1 MAAAPSPQTLP
12 TERAGRFAVVD
23 VETNGLSDRRH
34 RLLQI
39 AVVTVDGGGTVLDR
53 WSSFVRPSFGR
64 VGPTHIH
71 GLTAAELRRAPTFA
85 QVAPELLGRLD
96 GAVFTAHNAEFDWG
110 FISQSLR
117 RAGYR
122 PPDAARLCTMRLS
135 RALATEP
142 TSHRL
147 VDVCDRHGIAITKA
161 HDALAD
167 AEATAAVLPLLL
179 ADGGLATADDL
190 APHLAG
196 GTGTDPGRWPAWT
209 PPSWWRRALYG

>member
-1 MAAAPSPQTLP
+1 MAAAPYPRALP
-12 TERAGRFAVVD
+12 TERAERFAVVD

-39 AVVTVDGGGTVLDR
+39 AVVTVDADGTVADR
-53 WSSFVRPSFGR
+53 WATFVRPRFGR

-71 GLTAAELRRAPTFA
+71 GLTAGELRQAPTFA
-85 QVAPELLGRLD
+85 DVAPALLERLD
-96 GAVFTAHNAEFDWG
+96 GALFTAHNAEFDWG
-110 FISQSLR
+110 FVSQSLR

-122 PPDAARLCTMRLS
+122 PPDTARLCTMRLS
-135 RALATEP
+135 RALADEP

-147 VDVCDRHGIAITKA
+147 VDVCARHGITITRA
-161 HDALAD
+161 HDARAD

-196 GTGTDPGRWPAWT
+196 GDGGPWPVWT

>member
-1 MAAAPSPQTLP
+1 MAAAPHPRALP
-12 TERAGRFAVVD
+12 TVRAERFAVVD
-23 VETNGLSDRRH
+23 VETNGLSERRH

-39 AVVTVDGGGTVLDR
+39 AVVTVDGAGAVTDR
-53 WSSFVRPSFGR
+53 WATFVRPRFGR

-71 GLTAAELRRAPTFA
+71 GLTAAELRQAPTFA
-85 QVAPELLGRLD
+85 QVAPALLERLD

-110 FISQSLR
+110 FISQSLH
-117 RAGYR
+117 RAGYHA
-122 PPDAARLCTMRLS
+122 PDVARLCTMRLS
-135 RALATEP
+135 RSLVAEP

-147 VDVCDRHGIAITKA
+147 VDVCARHGIAITRA

-179 ADGGLATADDL
+179 ADGGLDWDDDL

-196 GTGTDPGRWPAWT
+196 TDRGPWPAWT
-209 PPSWWRRALYG
+209 PPPWWRRALYG

>member
-1 MAAAPSPQTLP
+1 MAAVPTSPALP
-12 TERAGRFAVVD
+12 TERADRFAVVD
-23 VETNGLSDRRH
+23 VETTGLSDRRH

-39 AVVTVDGGGTVLDR
+39 AVVTVDAGGTVLDR
-53 WSSFVRPSFGR
+53 WSTYVRPRFGR

-85 QVAPELLGRLD
+85 AVAPELLARLD

-110 FISQSLR
+110 FIAQSLR

-135 RALATEP
+135 RALVAEP
-142 TSHRL
+142 ASHRL
-147 VDVCDRHGIAITKA
+147 VDVCDRHGITITKA
-161 HDALAD
+161 HDARAD

-179 ADGGLATADDL
+179 ADGGLVTAEDL
-190 APHLAG
+190 GPHLAG
-196 GTGTDPGRWPAWT
+196 GDPQPWPAWA

>member
-1 MAAAPSPQTLP
+1 MVAVPSPRALLP
-12 TERAGRFAVVD
+12 TGRAERFAVVD

-39 AVVTVDGGGTVLDR
+39 AVVTVDGDGAIQDR
-53 WSSFVRPSFGR
+53 WASFVRPRFGR

-71 GLTAAELRRAPTFA
+71 GLTAAELRQAPTFA
-85 QVAPELLGRLD
+85 QVAPALLKRLD

-117 RAGYR
+117 RSGYR
-122 PPDAARLCTMRLS
+122 APDAARLCTMRLS
-135 RALATEP
+135 RALADEP

-147 VDVCDRHGIAITKA
+147 VDVCARHGITITRA

-179 ADGGLATADDL
+179 ADGGLVTADDL
-190 APHLAG
+190 APHLE
-196 GTGTDPGRWPAWT
+196 GTDRSRWPAWA
-209 PPSWWRRALYG
+209 PPPWWRRALYG